1 MVLKFLQVT
10 LHNFGSYGHAT
21 VDLTDRGF
29 CLVSGKNN
37 YKPDNALSNGSGK
50 SFIWSG
56 ICFAL
61 TGETIQGV
69 SSNLK
74 NINAI
79 DEKSYV
85 TLSLKADN
93 DEYEITR
100 SIAPKSD
107 LKIIKNGTDVS
118 GKGLRESEKQLA
130 DYLPEL
136 TQKLIASICII
147 GQGMPYKLSSFN
159 PSGRKDVLESL
170 TQSAYM
176 IEDVKNR
183 IEDRLNTINTQLRSY
198 DDTLLVNRTQYNTT
212 KASLEKNQ
220 GILAAAKKPDFDKL
234 IAASA
239 AQLKAIQKD
248 IDDATAN
255 KKIADG
261 QLEAAQQAA
270 LNIKLDKQKVLTEE
284 MTSYTNAS
292 APLKQEKLTAEVT
305 IRNLTAE
312 VTRIKNIKD
321 VCPTCGQ
328 PLKGVHKPDTTEQEA
343 KIKSLTES
351 LTPISNKLTDIE
363 NKHQNYIKEINAQFE
378 SNDLAATEK
387 VNQLKRTVASYINTI
402 NDNTQS
408 FNVEKENY
416 NKLVYD
422 RDNWDKSYQKL
433 VETIEAEKAELTRL
447 DGVYALNNTAKLDLD
462 QHATVVKKMETLT
475 KRDFRGYL
483 LTNIINYIDK
493 KAKDYSDIVFG
504 NRDLAIYLDGNNIN
518 ISYGQKL
525 IDSLSGGEK
534 QRVDLILQLA
544 IRNML
549 QVYLNTTSNILVLDE
564 VTDFLDKQSC
574 EAIMQLFENEL
585 ADVESV
591 FIVSHHADTLPIA
604 TETELHIVKNENGIS
619 EIV

>member
-10 LHNFGSYGHAT
+10 LHNFGSYGHAV
-21 VDLTDRGF
+21 VDLTGRGF

-37 YKPDNALSNGSGK
+37 YKQDNALSNGAGK

-56 ICFAL
+56 ICFAI

-79 DEKSYV
+79 DDKSYV

-93 DEYEITR
+93 DEYVITR
-100 SIAPKSD
+100 HIAPKSD
-107 LKIIKNGTDVS
+107 LKIIKNGTDIS
-118 GKGLRESEKQLA
+118 GKGITESKKQLA
-130 DYLPEL
+130 DCLPEL

-147 GQGMPYKLSSFN
+147 GQGMPYKLSSFS

-170 TQSAYM
+170 TKSDYM
-176 IEDVKNR
+176 IEDVKARVN
-183 IEDRLNTINTQLRSY
+183 DRLIAISTQLRTYADS
-198 DDTLLVNRTQYNTT
+198 LLVNRTTYNNIKT
-212 KASLEKNQ
+212 ALEKNQ
-220 GILAAAKKPDFDKL
+220 ETLKNLVKPDFDKL
-234 IAASA
+234 IKESD
-239 AQLKAIQKD
+239 K
-248 IDDATAN
+248 
-255 KKIADG
+255 
-261 QLEAAQQAA
+261 QLESINKDLVRLAAAIKEKGDEVDKA
-270 LNIKLDKQKVLTEE
+270 NEELVNINKEKTTLIAELYRQYQDNVL
-284 MTSYTNAS
+284 
-292 APLKQEKLTAEVT
+292 PVKQEKLLAENT
-305 IRNLTAE
+305 IRSLTAE
-312 VTRIKNIKD
+312 VTRLKAVKD
-321 VCPTCGQ
+321 VCPMCGQ
-328 PLKGVHKPDTTEQEA
+328 KLPNAHKPDTSSQEA
-343 KIKSLTES
+343 EIKRLTES
-351 LTPISNKLTDIE
+351 LTPLTNKINEVEQKKADYEKQVNADFVQRETTASNNAVKLRNELRALQNEHNDDSQAYYTEQAKNNKL
-363 NKHQNYIKEINAQFE
+363 
-378 SNDLAATEK
+378 
-387 VNQLKRTVASYINTI
+387 AS
-402 NDNTQS
+402 
-408 FNVEKENY
+408 
-416 NKLVYD
+416 D
-422 RDNWDKSYQKL
+422 RDNWDRQYKALQTTIANDQAALAKL
-433 VETIEAEKAELTRL
+433 ENAINLTIAAEAELE
-447 DGVYALNNTAKLDLD
+447 
-462 QHATVVKKMETLT
+462 QHNQVVKKMDTLT

-493 KAKDYSDIVFG
+493 KAKDYCEIVFG

-564 VTDFLDKQSC
+564 TTDFLDKTSC
-574 EAIMQLFENEL
+574 EAIMHLFETEL